1 MIRAM
6 GLTAEGNPVTAQGIA
21 GVTQLW
27 QKRGSFMWVDFEM
40 PSMEE
45 VEFLAVSA
53 GFHPLAIEDCV
64 TFNGFPKIDDYQSYL
79 YMVIQ
84 TITVQPNTE
93 EERFKLEEID
103 FFLGTDYLI
112 TYRSALCKPVDSL
125 WERMGALTELYSRG
139 PDMLMHMV
147 IDKVVEKTLPEV
159 ENFEVSIEDL
169 EERVINR
176 SSHAELEE
184 IFKYKRELSI
194 LNRMVLPQRDVIG
207 RLGRGEFALIKSS
220 SLPFFRDIYDD
231 LNRILLITDNLR
243 NTLNSLMEA
252 YLSSINNRMN
262 QVMKVLTVF
271 ASIMLPLTVIT
282 GMFGMNFRIIPFSD
296 EPFGFWGIFGL
307 MALLSIGMLMY
318 FRKKGWF

>member
-1 MIRAM
+1 MIRAL
-6 GLTAEGNPVTAQGIA
+6 GLTSEGNPVTAKGIA

-27 QKRGSFMWVDFEM
+27 LKRGGFIWVDFET
-40 PSMEE
+40 PPMEE
-45 VEFLAVSA
+45 IEFLAVTA
-53 GFHPLAIEDCV
+53 GFHPLAVEDCI
-64 TFNGFPKIDDYQSYL
+64 TFNGIPKIDDYQSYV

-84 TITVQPNTE
+84 TIMVNPASDH
-93 EERFKLEEID
+93 ERFSLQEID
-103 FFLGTDYLI
+103 FFLGNDYLI
-112 TYRSALCKPVDSL
+112 TYRSDASKPVDDV
-125 WERMGALTELYSRG
+125 WERLGVLTELYSRG
-139 PDMLMHMV
+139 PDMLLHMV
-147 IDKVVEKTLPEV
+147 IDKVVEKILPEV
-159 ENFEVSIEDL
+159 ENFEDTIEKL

-176 SSHAELEE
+176 SSHDELEE

-207 RLGRGEFALIKSS
+207 RLGRGEFALIRSS

-231 LNRILLITDNLR
+231 LNRILFITDNLR

-252 YLSSINNRMN
+252 YLSVVSNRMN

-296 EPFGFWGIFGL
+296 EPLGFWLIFGV
-307 MALLSIGMLMY
+307 MVLLSAGMM
-318 FRKKGWF
+318 FFFKKKGWF